1 MHHIQFFSH
10 HLSCLIQEEGL
21 ATQNQ
26 EKRELCTGS
35 RKASVLTGALLLS
48 REKIYAK
55 KCFYYLYVNVIFNCR
70 QHIIQ
75 HSSGWLWSAISA
87 PIILE
92 SSENYVSG
100 QFPQEKVKFWDLW
113 LITRELSLDGLTLTH
128 KWLFYKGGCLTSY
141 EFPNN
146 NTKQFTLVHKDG
158 MMYF

>member
-1 MHHIQFFSH
+1 MEKENELTYITTMHHIQFFSH

-100 QFPQEKVKFWDLW
+100 QFPKKKLNSETCGSLLENFLW
-113 LITRELSLDGLTLTH
+113 TG
-128 KWLFYKGGCLTSY
+128 
-141 EFPNN
+141 
-146 NTKQFTLVHKDG
+146 
-158 MMYF
+158 